1 MTTRHP
7 FAADGL
13 FWRRLAHAGATRGP
27 TWFRR
32 YSPPL
37 FGLAF
42 AAAMP
47 SARRTVAANLVRI
60 RGEAGVLR
68 DAADVARTFASYAS
82 CLTDAL
88 AGGVG
93 GAPNAVVYGE
103 RHILAALDQGR
114 GAVFATAHTGGW
126 EIMGPLLM
134 RDQRRAVVM
143 VMERERDTAARRLQ
157 DDLRTDRGLRIVHV
171 GGDPLAVLP
180 LLSHVR
186 AGGVVALQ
194 VDRSPFGMR
203 TRDVSLFGRPAT
215 IPEGPL
221 RLAQLARVPLLPVF
235 AARTGY
241 RTYLVRAFEP
251 IFVPRRASE
260 AELDDAAQ
268 RLADAMSAF
277 LSAHPTQWFR
287 FHDEGSSHGR

>member
-60 RGEAGVLR
+60 RGEAGLVR
-68 DAADVARTFASYAS
+68 DVADVARTFASYAS

-88 AGGVG
+88 ASDVD
-93 GAPNAVVYGE
+93 GAPSAVVYGE
-103 RHILAALDQGR
+103 RHILAALEQQH

-126 EIMGPLLM
+126 EVVGPLLM
-134 RDQRRAVVM
+134 RDHGRPVVM
-143 VMERERDTAARRLQ
+143 VMQRERDTAARRLQ

-171 GGDPLAVLP
+171 GSDPLAALP

-194 VDRSPFGMR
+194 IDRSPAGMR
-203 TRDVSLFGRPAT
+203 TRAVSLFGHAAT
-215 IPEGPL
+215 LPEGPL
-221 RLAQLARVPLLPVF
+221 RLAQLAGAPLLPVF

-241 RTYLVRAFEP
+241 RSYLVRAFEP
-251 IFVPRRASE
+251 ICVPRRASQ
-260 AELDDAAQ
+260 AELDAAAQ

-277 LSAHPTQWFR
+277 ISAHPTQWFR
-287 FHDEGSSHGR
+287 FHDDAASAGR